1 MTLSVPTALLGRLT
15 RRIGTLGLT
24 RSEYLR
30 QLIRREEL
38 LGLKPGQA
46 LNVRNGAGEW
56 GLGRVIALDIR
67 QGEVCFVVPVE
78 GGEPY
83 WVNPENIGYVYPM
96 HHELNRDIDE

>member
-1 MTLSVPTALLGRLT
+1 MHPCLVFNEEEL
-15 RRIGTLGLT
+15 
-24 RSEYLR
+24 EE
-30 QLIRREEL
+30 IRREEL

-56 GLGRVIALDIR
+56 GQGRVIALDIR
-67 QGEVCFVVPVE
+67 QGEVCFAAVVPVE

-96 HHELNRDIDE
+96 HHELNRDINEYDV